1 VGKVFKALKLADESV
16 GLEQAETKQD
26 ELHSPV
32 EREKAVIS
40 GPPPSIVRSAADD
53 SAHLGRWDARLTLA
67 TASTGP
73 MAESIRSLRTRIL
86 HPATGGVPRSILVTS
101 ASPGEGKSF
110 ICANLSISLA
120 QGVDDYCLL
129 VDCDLRRPAQHIMFG
144 LSNRAGLADYL
155 QHKKKLSEL
164 IVPSGVDKL
173 SILPAGPRSINP
185 AELVGSASMTGL
197 VDELEGR
204 YEDRIVIL
212 DSPPL
217 NAASETAILARHVD
231 GVILVVRHGLSRR
244 EHVKALVDTIGR
256 DKIIGVVFNAYKT
269 NLLDAKVFGYYEYQ
283 QNYYYSEK

>member
-1 VGKVFKALKLADESV
+1 
-16 GLEQAETKQD
+16 
-26 ELHSPV
+26 
-32 EREKAVIS
+32 
-40 GPPPSIVRSAADD
+40 
-53 SAHLGRWDARLTLA
+53 
-67 TASTGP
+67 
-73 MAESIRSLRTRIL
+73 
-86 HPATGGVPRSILVTS
+86 VTS

-129 VDCDLRRPAQHIMFG
+129 VDCDLRRPAQHLMFG